1 MASFSWDTSKFK
13 SAKHMERKLDRAIRG
28 VCRYW
33 DGRVEAA
40 MKTGAP
46 WTDRTSN
53 ARNGLAAFAGTTSRG
68 HAIYLTHSVHYG
80 IYLETRNNER
90 YAIILPTIRAYAPKV
105 MKTLTKILDRLDTAV
120 GGAS

>member
-1 MASFSWDTSKFK
+1 MASFSLDTSKFK
-13 SAKHMERKLDRAIRG
+13 SVKHMERKLDRAIRG

-33 DGRVEAA
+33 DGRVEAH
-40 MKTGAP
+40 MKTEAP

-53 ARNGLAAFAGTTSRG
+53 ARNGLAAFAGTTANG

-80 IYLETRNNER
+80 IYLEKKNNGR
-90 YAIILPTIRAYAPKV
+90 YAIIIPTINEYAPKV
-105 MKTLTKILDRLDTAV
+105 IKTLTKILDRLDTSA